1 MKDKQKISLAG
12 AVVVG
17 SLLGCLGGSGG
28 TDGGAATSPG
38 YRDDIFV
45 SDDSTTGTI
54 SLKVT
59 DDDLAVGETS
69 GFRVEVKNAA
79 GQPVPNMSVVCDSEN
94 GVALIEPV
102 SGRELTDSQ
111 GVMSG
116 RIGCERPGSFQM
128 VCRLTVGAN
137 RRKFAGVRC
146 SGSGAVDFPSSGGG
160 SLGGGVSGGSDG
172 AARVTQ
178 TSLIDDPAGD
188 STNNQVDVLMTT
200 NCDGDATTSDPE
212 PFTDTFVKVKL
223 ENNFEEKVTF
233 THLSFS
239 LDNVDGVGTGF
250 TSRRTGITAVAAAS
264 GGTVEV
270 EAPIFRAFG
279 TGKYVGHPG
288 GTSTQI
294 GAVGFRTVTVT
305 VYGETESGKDVEL
318 TSRLTAVFGTYNRC
332 S

>member
-1 MKDKQKISLAG
+1 MKSRQVLSLAG
-12 AVVVG
+12 VVLSGFLV
-17 SLLGCLGGSGG
+17 GCLGGSGG
-28 TDGGAATSPG
+28 TDGGAATDPG

-45 SDDSTTGTI
+45 SDDSTTGSI
-54 SLKVT
+54 SLRVT
-59 DDDLAVGETS
+59 DDDLSVGETS
-69 GFRVEVKNAA
+69 GFRVEVRNAA
-79 GQPVPNMSVVCDSEN
+79 GQPVPNMSVVCDSED

-102 SGRELTDSQ
+102 SGREITDSQ
-111 GVMSG
+111 GSMSG

-178 TSLIDDPAGD
+178 ASLIDDPGGD
-188 STNNQVDVLMTT
+188 STSNQVDVLMTSD
-200 NCDGDATTSDPE
+200 CDGDLTTADPE
-212 PFTDTFVKVKL
+212 PFTDTFAKVKI

-239 LDNVDGVGTGF
+239 LDNVDGAGTGF
-250 TSRRTGITAVAAAS
+250 ASKRTGITAVAASS
-264 GGTVEV
+264 GGTVEAQ
-270 EAPIFRAFG
+270 APIFRAFG
-279 TGKYVGHPG
+279 SGKFVGHPG

-294 GAVGFRTVTVT
+294 GAVGFRTVTIT

-318 TSRLTAVFGTYNRC
+318 TSRVTAVFGTYNRC